1 MNENEI
7 VFGIDIGGTTTS
19 FGFVDRHGNRRAVGV
34 IPTEAQQPAEKLVA
48 RLHAAIEA
56 LQLTLPSRLRLQG
69 IGIGA
74 PNANYRRGT
83 VENPPNLKWGA
94 SVNLVELFQ
103 RYYALPVALTNDANA
118 AALGEMY
125 FGGASKLQDFIV
137 ITLGTGL
144 GSGIVANGELLYG
157 AGGFAGELGH
167 TVVDPQ
173 GRQCGCG
180 KLGCLETYVS
190 ATGLC
195 RTTFALLAER
205 REPSPLRAVSCR
217 EMTAITVADAAHAG
231 DTIALAA
238 FEATARV
245 LGMKLADA
253 VAHTGPEAIFLTG
266 GLASAGELLL
276 TPTRRYLEEFLFTP
290 YRGQIRLLL
299 STLPEGAGAIM
310 GAAALIWHEI
320 DKDSTQQK
328 KRD

>member
-1 MNENEI
+1 MNDHE
-7 VFGIDIGGTTTS
+7 VVLGIDIGGTTTA
-19 FGFVDRHGNRRAVGV
+19 FGFVDRHGNRLASGV
-34 IPTEAQQPAEKLVA
+34 IPTAAQQPAETLVS
-48 RLHAAIEA
+48 RLYAEIGAVETGLSSR
-56 LQLTLPSRLRLQG
+56 LQLKG

-83 VENPPNLKWGA
+83 VENPPNLNWGA
-94 SVNLVELFQ
+94 AVNLVELFQ
-103 RYYALPVALTNDANA
+103 RFYALPVAITNDANA

-125 FGGASKLQDFIV
+125 FGGARAMADFIV

-180 KLGCLETYVS
+180 KAGCLENYVS

-205 REPSPLRAVSCR
+205 REPSPLRELSYQQ
-217 EMTAITVADAAHAG
+217 MTAKMVAEAARAG
-231 DTIALAA
+231 DIIALAA

-253 VAHTGPEAIFLTG
+253 VAHTGPEAIFLSG

-276 TPTRRYLEEFLFTP
+276 TPTRRHLDEFLFTP
-290 YRGQIRLLL
+290 YRGTVRLLL
-299 STLPEGAGAIM
+299 SEMPEGVSAIM

-320 DKDSTQQK
+320 DNGRGANRLKF
-328 KRD
+328 

>member
-1 MNENEI
+1 MSDNGVVI
-7 VFGIDIGGTTTS
+7 GIDIGGTTTA
-19 FGFVDRHGNRRAVGV
+19 FGFVDRHGNLLATGV
-34 IPTEAQQPAEKLVA
+34 IPTEAQQPAATLVS
-48 RLHAAIEA
+48 RLQAGIAGLHGDLPAG
-56 LQLTLPSRLRLQG
+56 LQLKG

-94 SVNLVELFQ
+94 SINLVELFQ
-103 RYYALPVALTNDANA
+103 RYYDLPVAVTNDANA

-125 FGGASKLQDFIV
+125 FGGARNMQDFMV

-180 KLGCLETYVS
+180 KAGCLETYVS

-205 REPSPLRAVSCR
+205 RDPSPLREVSYQQL
-217 EMTAITVADAAHAG
+217 TAQQVFAAAGAG
-231 DTIALAA
+231 DAIALAA
-238 FEATARV
+238 FEATARI

-253 VAHTGPEAIFLTG
+253 VAHTGPEAIFLAG
-266 GLASAGELLL
+266 GLATAGELLL
-276 TPTRRYLEEFLFTP
+276 TPTQRTLEEFLFSA
-290 YRGQIRLLL
+290 YQGKVRLLL
-299 STLPEGAGAIM
+299 SALPEGTGAIL
-310 GAAALIWHEI
+310 GAAALIRHEI
-320 DKDSTQQK
+320 DKSRANRLK
-328 KRD
+328 S

>member
-1 MNENEI
+1 MRDHEI
-7 VFGIDIGGTTTS
+7 VLGIDIGGTTTT
-19 FGFVDRHGNRRAVGV
+19 FGFVDRHGNRLATGV
-34 IPTEAQQPAEKLVA
+34 ISTEAQQPAENLVS
-48 RLHAAIEA
+48 RLHAEIGVLQASLSIH
-56 LQLTLPSRLRLQG
+56 LQLKG

-83 VENPPNLKWGA
+83 VENPPNLNWGA
-94 SVNLVELFQ
+94 SVNLVELFH
-103 RYYALPVALTNDANA
+103 RFFHLPVAVTNDANA

-125 FGGASKLQDFIV
+125 FGGARTLQDFIV

-180 KLGCLETYVS
+180 KQGCLETYVS

-205 REPSPLRAVSCR
+205 RDPSPLRELSCQQ
-217 EMTAITVADAAHAG
+217 MTAQKVFAAACAG
-231 DTIALAA
+231 DAIALAA
-238 FEATARV
+238 FAATARV

-253 VAHTGPEAIFLTG
+253 VAHTGPEAIFLAG
-266 GLASAGELLL
+266 GLAGAGELLL
-276 TPTRRYLEEFLFTP
+276 APTRRTLEEFLFTP
-290 YRGQIRLLL
+290 YQGKVRLLL
-299 STLPEGAGAIM
+299 SELPEGVGAVV

-320 DKDSTQQK
+320 DKGRAKES
-328 KRD
+328 

>member
-1 MNENEI
+1 MDNEI
-7 VFGIDIGGTTTS
+7 VLGIDIGGTTTA
-19 FGFVDRHGNRRAVGV
+19 FGCVDRNGNLLATGV
-34 IPTEAQQPAEKLVA
+34 IPTEAQQPAEILVSRLQAGIAAMQAGLPA
-48 RLHAAIEA
+48 RL
-56 LQLTLPSRLRLQG
+56 QLKG

-83 VENPPNLKWGA
+83 VENPPNLNWGT
-94 SVNLVELFQ
+94 SVNLVELF
-103 RYYALPVALTNDANA
+103 RRFFDLPVAVTNDANA

-125 FGGASKLQDFIV
+125 FGGARDMQDFIV

-180 KLGCLETYVS
+180 KKGCLEAYVS

-205 REPSPLRAVSCR
+205 RDPGPLRELNYR
-217 EMTAITVADAAHAG
+217 EMSAKTVADAARAG
-231 DTIALAA
+231 DPIALAA
-238 FEATARV
+238 FEMTARV

-253 VAHTGPEAIFLTG
+253 VAHTGPEAIFLAG

-276 TPTRRYLEEFLFTP
+276 TPTQRYLEEFLFSA
-290 YRGQIRLLL
+290 YRGKVRLLL
-299 STLPEGAGAIM
+299 SALPEGTSAIT
-310 GAAALIWHEI
+310 GSAALIWHEI
-320 DKDSTQQK
+320 DKGSAH
-328 KRD
+328 RLRS

>member
-1 MNENEI
+1 MNKNDI

-19 FGFVDRHGNRRAVGV
+19 FGFVDRHGNRRAFGV

-56 LQLTLPSRLRLQG
+56 LQLTLPSRLRLNG

-83 VENPPNLKWGA
+83 VENPPNLKWGT
-94 SVNLVELFQ
+94 SVNLVKLFQ
-103 RYYALPVALTNDANA
+103 RHYDLPVAVTNDANA
-118 AALGEMY
+118 AALGELY
-125 FGGASKLQDFIV
+125 FGGASKLKDFVV

-205 REPSPLRAVSCR
+205 REPSPLRGVSYR
-217 EMTAITVADAAHAG
+217 EMTAKTVADAADAG

-245 LGMKLADA
+245 LAMKLADA
-253 VAHTGPEAIFLTG
+253 VAHTEPAAIFLAG

-276 TPTRRYLEEFLFTP
+276 TPTRRHLEEFLFTP
-290 YRGQIRLLL
+290 YRGKVRLLL
-299 STLPEGAGAIM
+299 SALPEGAGAIM

-320 DKDSTQQK
+320 DKVK
-328 KRD
+328 A